1 MWIAEGILAGLI
13 AGVIMGLISQI
24 GYWTGILKSH
34 LVIIDGKFALEKIR
48 TASSKPAVYAAGI
61 LIHLV
66 TSMVFGVVYE
76 VIAKLIGF
84 EIRNYWAITLYVF
97 LLWLAML
104 VVALPLAGQGFL
116 GKKIHGYVWLEQ
128 LILHI
133 VFGFSFW
140 WALGVI

>member
-1 MWIAEGILAGLI
+1 MWFVQGILAGLI
-13 AGVIMGLISQI
+13 AGLIMGLISQI
-24 GYWTGILKSH
+24 CYWTGILKSH
-34 LVIIDGKFALEKIR
+34 LVVIDGKFAVEKIKLGNSR
-48 TASSKPAVYAAGI
+48 LAIYVAGS

-66 TSMVFGVVYE
+66 TSMVFGVVYV

-84 EIRNYWAITLYVF
+84 EIRNYWAIMLYVF

-104 VVALPLAGQGFL
+104 MIALPVAGQGIL
-116 GKKIHGYVWLEQ
+116 GRKIHGHIWMEQ

-140 WALGVI
+140 WALGIF